1 MSATQ
6 GDGSSTFSQSAP
18 AVAARLRVSALA
30 DGELDAIEAQGVVD
44 TILASPD
51 LEAYWTELH
60 RAGDCL
66 RSEEVAGVGDG
77 GAFLRRFA
85 GRLADEPA
93 IAAPLR
99 YMAARSPSRSWLRAG
114 LPGASI
120 AAALLVVAWMVMPF
134 NRNHSVDQTLV
145 QADAVAARATT
156 VASSAVIAA
165 PAALEPV
172 AVQPVDPQQLADY
185 LAAHQQ
191 LASSAFRGP
200 SLLPA
205 SFSTSR
211 LEPAQSAQPR

>member
-6 GDGSSTFSQSAP
+6 EGGSTAFSQSAA
-18 AVAARLRVSALA
+18 AVKARLRISALA
-30 DGELDAIEAQGVVD
+30 DGELDAAEAHGIVD
-44 TILASPD
+44 AVLASPE
-51 LEAYWTELH
+51 LEAYWTQLH

-66 RSEEVAGVGDG
+66 RSEEVAGTGDG

-85 GRLADEPA
+85 ARLADEPA
-93 IAAPLR
+93 IIASRREL
-99 YMAARSPSRSWLRAG
+99 AARSPSRSWLRAG

-120 AAALLVVAWMVMPF
+120 AAALLVVGWMVMPLAH
-134 NRNHSVDQTLV
+134 NDGVRQTVL
-145 QADAVAARATT
+145 QADAAPLSATT
-156 VASSAVIAA
+156 VATTVAVAA
-165 PAALEPV
+165 PAVVEAAAP
-172 AVQPVDPQQLADY
+172 QPVDPQQLADY

-200 SLLPA
+200 SLQPA